1 MESLKGL
8 NILHIVGTA
17 TVGHDLEL
25 LGRLRVRDGAV
36 LLVPVV
42 VLHTRGDP
50 VRVHQDVA
58 AQEGGLFEA
67 L

>member
-42 VLHTRGDP
+42 VLGGRWDP
-50 VRVHQDVA
+50 LRIHQDVNT
-58 AQEGGLFEA
+58 QQSRLG
-67 L
+67 

>member
-1 MESLKGL
+1 MEPFWGL

-17 TVGHDLEL
+17 PVGHDLEL
-25 LGRLRVRDGAV
+25 LGRLCVRDGTV

-58 AQEGGLFEA
+58 AQEGSLLEA